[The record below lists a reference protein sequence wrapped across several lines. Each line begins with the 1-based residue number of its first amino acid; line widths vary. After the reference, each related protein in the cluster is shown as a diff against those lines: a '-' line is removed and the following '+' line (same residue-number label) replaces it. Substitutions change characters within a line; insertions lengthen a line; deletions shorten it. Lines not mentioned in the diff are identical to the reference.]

1 MSSTVSSASLASSV
15 FHNCSLAPLD
25 PARVGSEDEFRAI
38 ASSGIIPEFEGTSV
52 GKRCLRLRPRSVGS
66 HGSGSGTAPPLVRL
80 SIDIGSGSHVAYS
93 FSQSGFFPINRLPLR
108 SERFDRRCQLGCCRA
123 CSDPDYEDWNERS
136 SMNGNAR

>member
-66 HGSGSGTAPPLVRL
+66 HGSGSGTAPETEHVRL
-80 SIDIGSGSHVAYS
+80 SIDIGSGSHIAYS
-93 FSQSGFFPINRLPLR
+93 FSQSGVFLSI
-108 SERFDRRCQLGCCRA
+108 D
-123 CSDPDYEDWNERS
+123 
-136 SMNGNAR
+136 